1 MPSRSVDRGDDRDI
15 NSELPPAFVETI
27 CNNADNA
34 EIDPEVP
41 ISPCHS
47 GDLALEME
55 PGVENRETM
64 VTAGGLAI
72 IAGDL
77 EDRFKQE
84 SIRIRLPACNGA
96 HLAKLHLKALQR
108 HPDVPV
114 SGCRLETTSMLP
126 VLSNLWDESDKPI
139 VRLPAVPAR
148 NQPSYLQ
155 REKSQ
160 NTPTTKNHPV
170 LYRESAPIA
179 ELATMQHTWKKSEYK
194 PGRIRN
200 PEADRHNVAALAE
213 PTHGCEVT
221 VELAL
226 PFART
231 SSEWDPGWKEWEP
244 TRHGRASAGGIL
256 KDQGN
261 GEKPGVGKEEELGVE
276 LGEAGRL
283 QGTNEGRGCM
293 PGDEMGGV
301 KIGVGE
307 KVKEPKAEQ
316 GRREIAGSEGKSVL
330 EGRGARM
337 VCAET
342 GPIFDFRDGYPPAIL
357 QRHDNAKQQS
367 PSRKWDP
374 GLGTARLSSRNDDTA
389 GKEIVLGC
397 HLRCQPEVA
406 GEKTSFEDKNANII
420 PLFAWPPP
428 NRASLGRYQASEELV
443 ERLNIQLQRQYS
455 YSGNPS
461 EEGKSPGKRAQYTM
475 PIRGEQPCQTAA
487 ASGDNQGR
495 RTADAKQG
503 GKIAVKDSRT
513 CNPAIVATRR
523 VIYRDA
529 RSGSGSD
536 IGRNER
542 KPLNQWPMVKQWLHT
557 VRAFSWMEK
566 VELQRES
573 GATGGMEWLGRRL
586 WDPGG
591 RHERREACGVASIRE
606 MGRSVGVSNGLCISL

>member
-1 MPSRSVDRGDDRDI
+1 MRESKAAMRKAEKDAERARREENKAIKRYNRAIDKLSCLTQKEWESPKAYGSRAMKLLGKVDDDDESWVVKKFIKGIDRKEFRRTIRAERDRSKTMTLAAATDMLRILYEQADDTDYDSDSDSDSDDGKKRACIRIYPRSDNTQFWTVSSDSGDVVEEQLLYLLRDFRSNTVPSRSVDRGDDRDI

-41 ISPCHS
+41 ISLCHS

-55 PGVENRETM
+55 LGVENRETM

-84 SIRIRLPACNGA
+84 SIRIRLPACNVA

-126 VLSNLWDESDKPI
+126 VLRKLWDESDKPI

-155 REKSQ
+155 REKSE

-231 SSEWDPGWKEWEP
+231 SSEWDPGWNEWEP

-256 KDQGN
+256 KGQGN
-261 GEKPGVGKEEELGVE
+261 GEKPGVGREEELGDE
-276 LGEAGRL
+276 WGESRKL
-283 QGTNEGRGCM
+283 QVTKEGEGGM
-293 PGDEMGGV
+293 PGEETSGA
-301 KIGVGE
+301 K
-307 KVKEPKAEQ
+307 
-316 GRREIAGSEGKSVL
+316 IAGEGGKVANPEAEGATPKSL
-330 EGRGARM
+330 
-337 VCAET
+337 
-342 GPIFDFRDGYPPAIL
+342 
-357 QRHDNAKQQS
+357 HDN
-367 PSRKWDP
+367 P
-374 GLGTARLSSRNDDTA
+374 GDTSGTP
-389 GKEIVLGC
+389 GKE
-397 HLRCQPEVA
+397 
-406 GEKTSFEDKNANII
+406 
-420 PLFAWPPP
+420 
-428 NRASLGRYQASEELV
+428 
-443 ERLNIQLQRQYS
+443 RQ
-455 YSGNPS
+455 
-461 EEGKSPGKRAQYTM
+461 
-475 PIRGEQPCQTAA
+475 
-487 ASGDNQGR
+487 
-495 RTADAKQG
+495 
-503 GKIAVKDSRT
+503 
-513 CNPAIVATRR
+513 
-523 VIYRDA
+523 
-529 RSGSGSD
+529 
-536 IGRNER
+536 
-542 KPLNQWPMVKQWLHT
+542 
-557 VRAFSWMEK
+557 
-566 VELQRES
+566 
-573 GATGGMEWLGRRL
+573 
-586 WDPGG
+586 
-591 RHERREACGVASIRE
+591 
-606 MGRSVGVSNGLCISL
+606 